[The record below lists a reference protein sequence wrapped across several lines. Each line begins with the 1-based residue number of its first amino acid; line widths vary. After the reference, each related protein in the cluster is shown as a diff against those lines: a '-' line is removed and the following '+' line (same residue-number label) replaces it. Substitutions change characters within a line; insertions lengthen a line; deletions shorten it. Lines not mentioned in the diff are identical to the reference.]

1 MAEIARIRWQ
11 SPPPTS
17 VDEELMVYDEG
28 SAYLVV
34 RTARD
39 GSPAIGTWRAAVGAD
54 ELTVLTGQSRD
65 VDLRHA
71 VDDPVVTA
79 AERIAAHAREFPV
92 ATATFYTSVLPDG
105 DVALLAVGAGAG
117 PAGFQLDPDSVV
129 VHLEDDDGN
138 EVGWHP
144 MQRLET
150 GFVSPEP
157 AGLGGVGRAA
167 EIEPGAYGAIALTGP
182 AISGPP
188 ATAVAIETTGQ
199 LWDAV
204 PEQPSYERFRVRT
217 AAVPLPT

>member
-17 VDEELMVYDEG
+17 VDEELVVYDDG
-28 SAYLVV
+28 SAYLVI

-39 GSPAIGTWRAAVGAD
+39 GSPAIGTWRATVGAD
-54 ELTVLTGQSRD
+54 GLTLLTGQRRA
-65 VDLRHA
+65 VDLRHP

-79 AERIAAHAREFPV
+79 AERIATEARDLPV
-92 ATATFYTSVLPDG
+92 ATATFYASALPDG
-105 DVALLAVGAGAG
+105 EVALLAVGGGTG
-117 PAGFQLDPDSVV
+117 PADFQLDPDSVV
-129 VHLEDDDGN
+129 VHLEDGGGN
-138 EVGWHP
+138 EVGWQP
-144 MQRLET
+144 IQRLET

-182 AISGPP
+182 SISGSQ
-188 ATAVAIETTGQ
+188 AAAVAIEVTGQ
-199 LWDAV
+199 LLDAV

-217 AAVPLPT
+217 AAVPLPN